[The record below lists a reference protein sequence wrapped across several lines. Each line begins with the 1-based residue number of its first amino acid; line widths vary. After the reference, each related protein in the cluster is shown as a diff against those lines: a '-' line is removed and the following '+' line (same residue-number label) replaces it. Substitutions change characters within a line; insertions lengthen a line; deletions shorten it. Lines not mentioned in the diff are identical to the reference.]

1 MPSTGPKGS
10 TAATSAGVR
19 LADRWS
25 FRPALLRAPAE
36 WRLDGD
42 VLTGPQGR
50 RDLGQVE
57 RAVFVETMLRGT
69 RMRRLDLVGPE
80 GLTRIALN
88 IGAGRPVDDPDRAA
102 HRALCMAVAT
112 RLAARA
118 PDLPVALAETGA
130 VRALWFG
137 IGVLALLAGPGI
149 GITALATGVSADRLG
164 AVAFPAL
171 MLGALGAVL
180 MWSNQPWKT
189 PPTVPVSI
197 LPKVIEAMD
206 GPTQPAEHGEHDPH

>member
-1 MPSTGPKGS
+1 M
-10 TAATSAGVR
+10 
-19 LADRWS
+19 ADRWS
-25 FRPALLRAPAE
+25 FRPAALRARAE

-50 RDLGQVE
+50 GDLGQVE
-57 RAVFVETMLRGT
+57 RAVFVETILRGT

-88 IGAGRPVDDPDRAA
+88 CSALLPPDDPDRAA
-102 HRALCMAVAT
+102 HRALCLAVAR
-112 RLAARA
+112 RLAERT

-137 IGVLALLAGPGI
+137 IGVMSMLAGPGI
-149 GITALATGVSADRLG
+149 GIAALASGVSTDRLP
-164 AVAFPAL
+164 AMAFPVL
-171 MLGALGAVL
+171 LLGALGAVL

-189 PPTVPVSI
+189 APTVPVSV
-197 LPKVIEAMD
+197 LPKLIEAMD
-206 GPTQPAEHGEHDPH
+206 GPA